1 MTDGLNGTGSAL
13 LTLEGVRKSWGE
25 QEVLGGVDLEIQAG
39 TMVSVAGANGSGK
52 TTLLRIA
59 TGMII
64 PDRGR
69 TSFRGVDIERDL
81 AAYQRHIGFLS
92 AGDRGLYARL
102 TVRQNLDLWGGL
114 AGLSRRERRRRIDR
128 MLSQFEIVELADRR
142 VDRLS
147 MGQRQRVRLALTFL
161 HHPLIV
167 ILDEPRTSLDEAGVS
182 LLNDALARLVGQG
195 GAVLLA
201 SPEPSLPFSGQSWLL
216 QSGELQATDA
226 GVPEPARP
234 ESPPGDFATPG
245 AVRS

>member
-1 MTDGLNGTGSAL
+1 MSGGLNGTGSVLVAL
-13 LTLEGVRKSWGE
+13 KGVRKRWGD
-25 QEVLGGVDLEIQAG
+25 QKVLDGIDLEIPAG
-39 TMVSVAGANGSGK
+39 AVVSVAGANGSGK

-64 PDRGR
+64 PDQGS

-81 AAYQRHIGFLS
+81 AAYQREIGFLS

-114 AGLSRRERRRRIDR
+114 AGLPRRERRRRIDR

-147 MGQRQRVRLALTFL
+147 MGQRQRVRLALTFM
-161 HHPLIV
+161 HHPVIV

-234 ESPPGDFATPG
+234 EAPPGDFATPG

>member
-1 MTDGLNGTGSAL
+1 MSGGLNGTGSVLVAL
-13 LTLEGVRKSWGE
+13 KGVRKSWGD
-25 QEVLGGVDLEIQAG
+25 QKVLDGIDLEIPAG
-39 TMVSVAGANGSGK
+39 AVVSVAGANGSGK

-64 PDRGR
+64 PDQGS

-81 AAYQRHIGFLS
+81 AAYQREIGFLS

-114 AGLSRRERRRRIDR
+114 AGLPRRERRRRIDR

-147 MGQRQRVRLALTFL
+147 MGQRQRVRLALTFM
-161 HHPLIV
+161 HHPVIV

-234 ESPPGDFATPG
+234 EAPPGDFATPG